1 MTGLAQILTSLDFLN
16 QGSAWPPPSELE
28 RLTLYNANRDLFE
41 GEHDKVFK
49 DWVRLLRDDQQASLE
64 IILNWPKRLST
75 LFADLLLGEPP
86 QIKAGDEGSPE
97 QEVVQRYLDAGL
109 LNTAYEVAL
118 DVSRFGVGLFK
129 ARYDG
134 EGIVEA
140 QTPLCWFPVVR
151 PDNVK
156 DVQCH
161 VLAWDYEET
170 EERFIGARTLRRLK
184 VEIHERGR
192 LTTRVYD
199 ITSGNISAQIE
210 PEQVVMTGVD
220 DFLVVP
226 VYNLSTAD
234 RLTGLD
240 DYSDLDSVIQEIEIR
255 IAQISRI
262 LDKHSDPN
270 MYGPDSALEQDAKTG
285 QWQFRGG
292 GKFFPVAQ
300 GEQPPGYVTWNGQL
314 EAAFREIDLLMEQFY
329 ALSETTAAAFGQL
342 KAGLAESGS
351 ALKRLMLAPLAK
363 VNRIRMRFDP
373 ALKRVLKLASAL
385 EVAQG
390 MANAIKLEDVH
401 ITWQDG
407 LPDDELERTQIEV
420 QRYGAGL
427 SSLESALQ
435 RLDGLEGEALQQEI
449 EQIKGEQ
456 AARRP
461 EGFEGLNIKLP
472 GAEDETESNE
482 TPRVGES

>member
-1 MTGLAQILTSLDFLN
+1 MLTSLDFLN

-28 RLTLYNANRDLFE
+28 RLTLYKANRDLFE
-41 GEHDKVFK
+41 GRHERVFK

-86 QIKAGDEGSPE
+86 QIAAGDEGSQE
-97 QEVVQRYLDAGL
+97 QEETAQRYIREGL
-109 LNTAYEVAL
+109 FNTAYEVAL

-129 ARYDG
+129 IRFDQRSII
-134 EGIVEA
+134 ET
-140 QTPLCWFPVVR
+140 QTPLCWFPVVK

-170 EERFIGARTLRRLK
+170 EERLLGARTLRRLK

-220 DFLVVP
+220 DFLVIP
-226 VYNLSTAD
+226 VYNLSTSD

-240 DYSDLDSVIQEIEIR
+240 DYSDLDSIIQELEIR
-255 IAQISRI
+255 VAQISRI
-262 LDKHSDPN
+262 LDKHADPN
-270 MYGPDSALEQDAKTG
+270 MYGPSSAWEQDPRTG
-285 QWQFRGG
+285 AWSIRGG
-292 GKFFPVAQ
+292 GKFYPVDE
-300 GEQPPGYVTWNGQL
+300 GEQPPGYVTWDGQL
-314 EAAFREIDLLMEQFY
+314 EAAFRQIELLMEQLY
-329 ALSETTAAAFGQL
+329 VLSETTAAAFGQL
-342 KAGLAESGS
+342 KSGLAESGS

-363 VNRIRMRFDP
+363 VNRLRMRFDP
-373 ALKRVLKLASAL
+373 ALKQVLKLASAL

-390 MANAIKLEDVH
+390 MANAVKLEDVN

-407 LPDDELERTQIEV
+407 LPDDEMERTQIEV

-427 SSLESALQ
+427 TSLESALQ